1 MYLRYLS
8 KRESKELLEKLK
20 KDFKLVQE
28 FDHFIVSETV
38 LKDKKIKIYIG
49 VSSTE
54 KIPLAIDL
62 VEEFIPAI
70 HALNK
75 DLMKINYVKIDQ
87 GALPRIL
94 NGADV
99 MAPGIVETS
108 DFKIND
114 LVGIREFERSLY
126 IAVGKA
132 LMSSE
137 EIRLLRRGKA
147 VKTIHYAGDIIWRN
161 IIDILKKI

>member
-1 MYLRYLS
+1 VYLRYLS
-8 KRESKELLEKLK
+8 KRESRELLEKLK

-28 FDHFIVSETV
+28 FDHIIVSETV

-114 LVGIREFERSLY
+114 LVGVREFERSLY

-161 IIDILKKI
+161 IIDILKRI

>member
-1 MYLRYLS
+1 LYLRYLS
-8 KRESKELLEKLK
+8 KRESRELLEKLK

-28 FDHFIVSETV
+28 FDHIIVSETV

>member
-8 KRESKELLEKLK
+8 KRESRELLEKLK

-28 FDHFIVSETV
+28 FDHIIVSETV

-87 GALPRIL
+87 GAMPRIL

-114 LVGIREFERSLY
+114 LVGVREFERSLY

>member
-1 MYLRYLS
+1 LYLRYLS
-8 KRESKELLEKLK
+8 KRESRELLEKLK

-28 FDHFIVSETV
+28 FDHIIVSETV

-49 VSSTE
+49 VSGVE

-114 LVGIREFERSLY
+114 LVGVREFERSLY

>member
-1 MYLRYLS
+1 LYLRYLS
-8 KRESKELLEKLK
+8 KRESRELLEKLK

-28 FDHFIVSETV
+28 FDHIIVSETV

-114 LVGIREFERSLY
+114 LVGVREFERSLY

>member
-8 KRESKELLEKLK
+8 KRESRELLEKLK

-28 FDHFIVSETV
+28 FDHIIVSETV

-114 LVGIREFERSLY
+114 LVGVREFERSLY

>member
-8 KRESKELLEKLK
+8 KRESREVLEKLK

-28 FDHFIVSETV
+28 FDHIIVSETV

-114 LVGIREFERSLY
+114 LVGVREFERSLY

>member
-1 MYLRYLS
+1 
-8 KRESKELLEKLK
+8 
-20 KDFKLVQE
+20 
-28 FDHFIVSETV
+28 
-38 LKDKKIKIYIG
+38 
-49 VSSTE
+49 
-54 KIPLAIDL
+54 
-62 VEEFIPAI
+62 
-70 HALNK
+70 
-75 DLMKINYVKIDQ
+75 
-87 GALPRIL
+87 
-94 NGADV
+94 

-114 LVGIREFERSLY
+114 LVGVREFERSLY

>member
-1 MYLRYLS
+1 VYLRYLS
-8 KRESKELLEKLK
+8 KRESRELLEKLK

-28 FDHFIVSETV
+28 FDHIIVSETV

-87 GALPRIL
+87 GAMPRIL

-114 LVGIREFERSLY
+114 LVGVREFERSLY

>member
-1 MYLRYLS
+1 VYLRYLS
-8 KRESKELLEKLK
+8 KRESRELLEKLK

-28 FDHFIVSETV
+28 FDHIIVSETV

-114 LVGIREFERSLY
+114 LVGVREFERSLY

>member
-1 MYLRYLS
+1 LYLRYLS
-8 KRESKELLEKLK
+8 KRESRELLEKLK

-28 FDHFIVSETV
+28 FDHIIVSETV

-114 LVGIREFERSLY
+114 LVGVREFERSLY
-126 IAVGKA
+126 IALEK
-132 LMSSE
+132 LS
-137 EIRLLRRGKA
+137 
-147 VKTIHYAGDIIWRN
+147 
-161 IIDILKKI
+161 

>member
-8 KRESKELLEKLK
+8 KRESRELLEKLK

-28 FDHFIVSETV
+28 FDHIIVSETV

-114 LVGIREFERSLY
+114 LVGVREFERSLY

-161 IIDILKKI
+161 IIDILKRI

>member
-1 MYLRYLS
+1 LYLRYLS
-8 KRESKELLEKLK
+8 KRESRELLEKLK

-28 FDHFIVSETV
+28 FDHIIVSETV

-114 LVGIREFERSLY
+114 LVGVREFERSLY

-161 IIDILKKI
+161 IIDILKRI

>member
-8 KRESKELLEKLK
+8 KRESRELLEKLK

-28 FDHFIVSETV
+28 FDHIIVSETV

>member
-1 MYLRYLS
+1 VYLRYLS
-8 KRESKELLEKLK
+8 KRESREVLEKLK

-28 FDHFIVSETV
+28 FDHIIVSETV

-114 LVGIREFERSLY
+114 LVGVREFERSLY

>member
-1 MYLRYLS
+1 VYLRYLS